1 MNLGAQLKKLR
12 ESKGF
17 SQEDVAKK
25 IGVTRQAVYKW
36 ENDKSYPDIDN
47 LILLSEMYNVTL
59 DELIKG
65 NQNFKEK
72 IHIDE
77 EDEDFEKENEFG
89 FYIGFG
95 LLIMSAFIDYE
106 GIQEILL
113 GAALFMMVFYSD
125 VKKVISNEFRSL
137 FKGKDIYMIRSE
149 KSPLYFLGKGIANNL
164 IIL

>member
-1 MNLGAQLKKLR
+1 MSLGEQLKKLR

-65 NQNFKEK
+65 NQNIKEK

-77 EDEDFEKENEFG
+77 EDEDFEKENDFG

-106 GIQEILL
+106 KIQVVVLVI
-113 GAALFMMVFYSD
+113 ALFMMVFYSD
-125 VKKVISNEFRSL
+125 VKKVILNEFRS
-137 FKGKDIYMIRSE
+137 FFERKDIYD
-149 KSPLYFLGKGIANNL
+149 KK
-164 IIL
+164 

>member
-1 MNLGAQLKKLR
+1 MNLGEQLKKLR
-12 ESKGF
+12 ESKEF

-47 LILLSEMYNVTL
+47 LILLSEMYNITL

-89 FYIGFG
+89 FYIGCG
-95 LLIMSAFIDYE
+95 LLIMSAFIDYD

-113 GAALFMMVFYSD
+113 GIALFMMVFYSD
-125 VKKVISNEFRSL
+125 VKKVILNEYQSFFQGKER
-137 FKGKDIYMIRSE
+137 KDICDKR
-149 KSPLYFLGKGIANNL
+149 
-164 IIL
+164 

>member
-1 MNLGAQLKKLR
+1 MSLGQQLKRLR

-25 IGVTRQAVYKW
+25 IGITRQAVYKW
-36 ENDKSYPDIDN
+36 EHDKSCPDIDN

-65 NQNFKEK
+65 NQSFKEK

-77 EDEDFEKENEFG
+77 EDEEFEKENEFG
-89 FYIGFG
+89 FYIGCG
-95 LLIMSAFIDYE
+95 LLVMSAFIDYE

-125 VKKVISNEFRSL
+125 VKKVILNEFRSL
-137 FKGKDIYMIRSE
+137 FKGKDIYD
-149 KSPLYFLGKGIANNL
+149 KK
-164 IIL
+164 

>member
-1 MNLGAQLKKLR
+1 MSLGQQLKRLR

-36 ENDKSYPDIDN
+36 EHDKSCPDIDN

-65 NQNFKEK
+65 NQSFKEK

-77 EDEDFEKENEFG
+77 EGEDFEKENEFG
-89 FYIGFG
+89 FYIGCG

-106 GIQEILL
+106 RIQVVVL
-113 GAALFMMVFYSD
+113 GVALFMMVFYSD
-125 VKKVISNEFRSL
+125 VKKVILNEYRS
-137 FKGKDIYMIRSE
+137 FFHGKER
-149 KSPLYFLGKGIANNL
+149 
-164 IIL
+164 

>member
-1 MNLGAQLKKLR
+1 MSIGEQLKKLR
-12 ESKGF
+12 ESKEF

-65 NQNFKEK
+65 NQSFKEK

-77 EDEDFEKENEFG
+77 EEADFEKEHEFG
-89 FYIGFG
+89 FYIGCG
-95 LLIMSAFIDYE
+95 LLIMSAFIEYE
-106 GIQEILL
+106 KIQVVVLGI
-113 GAALFMMVFYSD
+113 ALFMMVFYSD
-125 VKKVISNEFRSL
+125 VKKIIFNEYRS
-137 FKGKDIYMIRSE
+137 FFQGKERNDMCD
-149 KSPLYFLGKGIANNL
+149 KK
-164 IIL
+164 

>member
-1 MNLGAQLKKLR
+1 MSLGEQLKKLR

-36 ENDKSYPDIDN
+36 ENDKSCPDIEN

-65 NQNFKEK
+65 NQNIKEK

-106 GIQEILL
+106 GIQKMLL
-113 GAALFMMVFYSD
+113 GIALFMMVFYFD
-125 VKKVISNEFRSL
+125 MKKVILNEYRSFFR
-137 FKGKDIYMIRSE
+137 GREPKDICD
-149 KSPLYFLGKGIANNL
+149 KK
-164 IIL
+164 

>member
-1 MNLGAQLKKLR
+1 MSLGEQLKKLR

-36 ENDKSYPDIDN
+36 ENDKSCPDIDN

-65 NQNFKEK
+65 NQNIKEK
-72 IHIDE
+72 IHINE

-106 GIQEILL
+106 GIQKMLL
-113 GAALFMMVFYSD
+113 GIALFMMVFYFD
-125 VKKVISNEFRSL
+125 MKKVILNEYRSFFR
-137 FKGKDIYMIRSE
+137 GREPKDICD
-149 KSPLYFLGKGIANNL
+149 KK
-164 IIL
+164 

>member
-1 MNLGAQLKKLR
+1 MSLGEQLKKLR

-17 SQEDVAKK
+17 SQEDVARK

-36 ENDKSYPDIDN
+36 ENDKSCPDIDN

-65 NQNFKEK
+65 NQNIKEK

-77 EDEDFEKENEFG
+77 ENEDFEKENEFG

-106 GIQEILL
+106 GIQKMLL
-113 GAALFMMVFYSD
+113 GIALFMMVFYFD
-125 VKKVISNEFRSL
+125 MKKVILNEYRSFFR
-137 FKGKDIYMIRSE
+137 GREPKDMCD
-149 KSPLYFLGKGIANNL
+149 KK
-164 IIL
+164 

>member
-1 MNLGAQLKKLR
+1 MSLGEQLKKLR

-36 ENDKSYPDIDN
+36 ENDKSCPDIDN

-65 NQNFKEK
+65 NQNIKEK

-106 GIQEILL
+106 GIQKMLL
-113 GAALFMMVFYSD
+113 GIALFMMVFYFD
-125 VKKVISNEFRSL
+125 MKKVILNEYRSFFR
-137 FKGKDIYMIRSE
+137 GREPKDICD
-149 KSPLYFLGKGIANNL
+149 KK
-164 IIL
+164 

>member
-1 MNLGAQLKKLR
+1 MSLGQQLKRLR

-25 IGVTRQAVYKW
+25 IGITRQAVYKW
-36 ENDKSYPDIDN
+36 EHDKSCPDIDN

-95 LLIMSAFIDYE
+95 LLVMSSFIDYE

-125 VKKVISNEFRSL
+125 VKKVILNEFRSL
-137 FKGKDIYMIRSE
+137 FKGKDIYD
-149 KSPLYFLGKGIANNL
+149 KK
-164 IIL
+164 

>member
-1 MNLGAQLKKLR
+1 MSLGKQLKKLR

-25 IGVTRQAVYKW
+25 IGITRQAVYKW
-36 ENDKSYPDIDN
+36 ENDKSCPDIEN

-77 EDEDFEKENEFG
+77 ENEDFEKENEFG

-113 GAALFMMVFYSD
+113 GIALFMMVFYSD
-125 VKKVISNEFRSL
+125 VKKVILNEFCSL
-137 FKGKDIYMIRSE
+137 FKGKNI
-149 KSPLYFLGKGIANNL
+149 
-164 IIL
+164 

>member
-1 MNLGAQLKKLR
+1 MSLGEQLKKLR

-25 IGVTRQAVYKW
+25 VGVTRQAVYKW
-36 ENDKSYPDIDN
+36 ENDKSCPDIDN

-65 NQNFKEK
+65 NQNIKEK

-77 EDEDFEKENEFG
+77 ENEDFEKENEFG

-106 GIQEILL
+106 GIQKMLL
-113 GAALFMMVFYSD
+113 GIALFMMFFYFD
-125 VKKVISNEFRSL
+125 MKKVILNEYRSFFR
-137 FKGKDIYMIRSE
+137 GREPKDICD
-149 KSPLYFLGKGIANNL
+149 KK
-164 IIL
+164 

>member
-1 MNLGAQLKKLR
+1 MSLGQQLKRLR

-25 IGVTRQAVYKW
+25 IGITRQAVYKW
-36 ENDKSYPDIDN
+36 EHDKSCPDIDN

-59 DELIKG
+59 DELIKR
-65 NQNFKEK
+65 NQSFKEK

-77 EDEDFEKENEFG
+77 EDEEFEKENEFG
-89 FYIGFG
+89 FYIGCG
-95 LLIMSAFIDYE
+95 LLVMSAFIDYE

-125 VKKVISNEFRSL
+125 VKKVILNEFRSL
-137 FKGKDIYMIRSE
+137 FKGKDIYD
-149 KSPLYFLGKGIANNL
+149 KK
-164 IIL
+164 

>member
-1 MNLGAQLKKLR
+1 MSVGQQLKKLR

-36 ENDKSYPDIDN
+36 ENDKSFPDIDN
-47 LILLSEMYNVTL
+47 LILLSEMFNITL

-106 GIQEILL
+106 GIQEVLL
-113 GAALFMMVFYSD
+113 GIALFMMVFYSD
-125 VKKVISNEFRSL
+125 VKKVILNEFRS
-137 FKGKDIYMIRSE
+137 FFQGKERKDICD
-149 KSPLYFLGKGIANNL
+149 KK
-164 IIL
+164 

>member
-1 MNLGAQLKKLR
+1 MSLGEQLKKLR

-47 LILLSEMYNVTL
+47 LISLSEMYNVTL

-65 NQNFKEK
+65 NQNIKEK
-72 IHIDE
+72 IHINE

-106 GIQEILL
+106 GIQKMLL
-113 GAALFMMVFYSD
+113 GIALFMMVFYFD
-125 VKKVISNEFRSL
+125 MKKVILNEYRSFFR
-137 FKGKDIYMIRSE
+137 GREPKDICD
-149 KSPLYFLGKGIANNL
+149 KK
-164 IIL
+164 

>member
-1 MNLGAQLKKLR
+1 MNLGELLKKLR

-17 SQEDVAKK
+17 SQGDVAKK

-65 NQNFKEK
+65 KQNIKEK

-77 EDEDFEKENEFG
+77 EDKDFEKDNDFG

-106 GIQEILL
+106 KIQVVVL
-113 GAALFMMVFYSD
+113 GVALFMMVFYSD
-125 VKKVISNEFRSL
+125 VKKVILNEFSS
-137 FKGKDIYMIRSE
+137 F
-149 KSPLYFLGKGIANNL
+149 F
-164 IIL
+164 